1 MDNFVNLNNVKLII
15 WDLDNTLWDGVL
27 EESEIKIR
35 TDVTDFILKSV
46 NRGIMHSICLKN
58 DFEKVRTT
66 FYQLGL
72 ENIWNCFL
80 FPSVNQFPKGER
92 IKEIISSMQLRD
104 ENTLFIDDNSF
115 NLNEAK
121 FYCPDILTIDNPSYV
136 IKNLYF
142 VNSFDINCS
151 RLKEYKILEKKAIA
165 KSLENYSNEEF
176 LKRSN
181 IRICIKDV
189 TPDIEPRICEL
200 VRRTNQLN
208 FTKNRN
214 LEFNPQNEN
223 KCVIV
228 EDDFGNYGIC
238 GFYSLNKEKNELEHY
253 LFSCRILGMGIEKYI
268 YNKLQYPNI
277 NIVEPVS
284 STLEGEAGWI
294 NEVSD
299 LDTKQKENKSDF
311 NVLFKG
317 PCDLLSAIDY
327 IKTDCNIDTEFPYY
341 NENFQYILEH
351 THIAYIV
358 QTQKE
363 SPEKLHEICTRFPFP
378 PAENF
383 KTEFFNPKYNVIF
396 LSLLTSL
403 HCGLYINNNDGT
415 YVVFGFSNV
424 DITNPDNWVKT
435 LENVPK
441 EFHEANLIQLRKF
454 KENYTFAGVV
464 PQEEI
469 LKNLEYIKNN
479 ISPATKLVLI
489 LGSEKETS
497 KTERGYEN
505 LAQRH
510 ALINPIIEEFAK
522 KNNIETINLTDFI
535 ESDEDYTTC
544 INHFSRKVYLK
555 LANRCSHLIHAGS
568 ALSIRPS

>member
-1 MDNFVNLNNVKLII
+1 MGNFVNLNNVKLII
-15 WDLDNTLWDGVL
+15 WDLDGTLWDGVL
-27 EESEIKIR
+27 EEGEIKIR
-35 TDVTDFILKSV
+35 PEVMDFILKSV
-46 NRGIMHSICLKN
+46 DRGIMHSVCSKN

-66 FYQLGL
+66 FYNYKL
-72 ENIWNCFL
+72 EKVWNCFL
-80 FPSVNQFPKGER
+80 FPSINWYSKGER
-92 IKEIISSMQLRD
+92 IREIINNMQLRA
-104 ENTLFIDDNSF
+104 ENTLFIDDNEI

-121 FYCPDILTIDNPSYV
+121 FYCPEIMTLENPYEA

-176 LKRSN
+176 LKKSN
-181 IRICIKDV
+181 IRICIKEV
-189 TPDIEPRICEL
+189 TPDVEPRIREL

-208 FTKNRN
+208 FTKNR
-214 LEFNPQNEN
+214 EPIFNNGNEN
-223 KCVIV
+223 KYVIV

-238 GFYSLNKEKNELEHY
+238 GFYSLNRGKNLLEHY
-253 LFSCRILGMGIEKYI
+253 LFSCRVLGMGIEKYI
-268 YNKLQYPNI
+268 YNKLQHPKI
-277 NIVEPVS
+277 NIIEPVS
-284 STLEGEAGWI
+284 STLDGEVGWI
-294 NEVSD
+294 SEVSD

-327 IKTDCNIDTEFPYY
+327 IKTACNIDTEFPYY
-341 NENFQYILEH
+341 NEKFQYILEH

-358 QTQKE
+358 QAHRE
-363 SPEKLHEICTRFPFP
+363 SPEKLREICNRFPFP
-378 PAENF
+378 FPENF
-383 KTEFFNPKYNVIF
+383 KTEFFNPKYNIIF

-403 HCGLYINNNDGT
+403 HSGLYINNNDGT

-424 DITNPDNWVKT
+424 DITNPDNWAKT
-435 LENVPK
+435 LENIPK
-441 EFHEANLIQLRKF
+441 EFHEANLIQLSKF
-454 KENYTFAGVV
+454 KNDYTFAGEI

-479 ISPATKLVLI
+479 ISSDTKLVLI
-489 LGSEKETS
+489 LGSEKDTS

-510 ALINPIIEEFAK
+510 AMINPIIEEFAK

-544 INHFSRKVYLK
+544 INHFERHIYLK
-555 LANRCSHLIHAGS
+555 LANRCANIIQAE
-568 ALSIRPS
+568 LSSSRQP